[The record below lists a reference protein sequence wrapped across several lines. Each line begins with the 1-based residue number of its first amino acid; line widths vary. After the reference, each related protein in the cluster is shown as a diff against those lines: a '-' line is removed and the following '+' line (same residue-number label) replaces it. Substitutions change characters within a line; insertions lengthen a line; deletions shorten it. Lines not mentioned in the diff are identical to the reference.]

1 MSTPRDMR
9 RLSINQI
16 TVRDWS
22 LTEAAEGLARHGIGG
37 IGVWPERVEEVGLE
51 RSVNLLR
58 AHDLHVSSV
67 CRAGF
72 FTAQADPSAVS
83 DANRRAIE
91 ITQAVGGDCLYIV
104 CGGMEADN
112 DLAGAR
118 AKALEGLAAMAVE
131 AESAGVAL
139 ALEPLHPMMT
149 ADRCVIVSLAQALDM
164 ADEVGSPA
172 VGIAVDSYNVW
183 WDPQLVS
190 SLERAGDRVI
200 SYQIC
205 DWLVP
210 QPHPVFGRGIPG
222 DGVIDLA
229 GLTRHVDAV
238 GYDGPIE
245 VEIFNEEVWSR
256 DPDEVIAL
264 IRDRFPSVG

>member
-1 MSTPRDMR
+1 VSTPRLE

-22 LTEAAEGLARHGIGG
+22 LAQAAEGLARHGIGG
-37 IGVWPERVEEVGLE
+37 IGVWPERVEELGLQ
-51 RSVNLLR
+51 RSVALLR
-58 AHDLHVSSV
+58 DHDLHVSSV

-72 FTAQADPSAVS
+72 FTAQPDPSRVS

-91 ITQAVGGDCLYIV
+91 ITRAVGGDCLYIV
-104 CGGMEADN
+104 CGPLAQDN

-118 AKALEGLAAMAVE
+118 AMALDGLAAMAVE
-131 AESAGVAL
+131 AEAAGVAL

-149 ADRCVIVSLAQALDM
+149 ADRCVVVTLAQALDM
-164 ADEVGSPA
+164 VDAVGSPA

-183 WDPQLVS
+183 WDPQLPA
-190 SLERAGDRVI
+190 SLERAGARVI

-229 GLTRHVDAV
+229 ALTRQVDSV
-238 GYDGPIE
+238 GYQGPIE
-245 VEIFNEEVWSR
+245 VEIFNEDVWSR
-256 DPDEVIAL
+256 DADEVISL
-264 IRDRFPSVG
+264 IRDRFPSVS